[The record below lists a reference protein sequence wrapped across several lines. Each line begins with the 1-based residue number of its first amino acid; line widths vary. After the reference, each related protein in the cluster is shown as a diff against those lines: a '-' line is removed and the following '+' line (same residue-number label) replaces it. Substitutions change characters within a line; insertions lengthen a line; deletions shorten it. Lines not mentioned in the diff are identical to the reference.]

1 MFPQPGGSAPTEKE
15 EVETTITTESG
26 TSQDHELDITERT
39 DTGGEAGVESGSN
52 VRLNTGSQ
60 DFEPPASGQV
70 GTVSDSDLPPPLP
83 PRPVNLIGTLGES
96 GNSPKAS
103 LQVPKRSVRPVLPS
117 QATTALSLTDVN
129 TQLHPDGSRETYA
142 NSVNSTRSEKS
153 SRLPTPTG
161 KAKAQNWSE
170 GDDSASV
177 RSFAPTL
184 ETGGDAESM
193 LGDVLGVGKQSP
205 AWRLLSAQYE
215 EANPFDSIPFE
226 DDEPTADFSREF
238 DEIGE
243 IDSAGDNEGT
253 LPILRF
259 PGQLC

>member
-15 EVETTITTESG
+15 GGDTTFTTESG
-26 TSQDHELDITERT
+26 TSQDQEHGVAERT
-39 DTGGEAGVESGSN
+39 DTGRGSGVESGSN
-52 VRLNTGSQ
+52 GRLNTDSQ
-60 DFEPPASGQV
+60 DFEPSASGQME
-70 GTVSDSDLPPPLP
+70 TVSDSNLPPPIP
-83 PRPVNLIGTLGES
+83 PRPVNLSLLGES

-129 TQLHPDGSRETYA
+129 TQLYPDGSRETYA
-142 NSVNSTRSEKS
+142 NSTNSTRSGKS

-161 KAKAQNWSE
+161 RTKAQNWSE
-170 GDDSASV
+170 VDDSASV

-184 ETGGDAESM
+184 GIGDDAESM

-226 DDEPTADFSREF
+226 DDEPTADFSHEF
-238 DEIGE
+238 DEISE

-259 PGQLC
+259 LDQFY